1 MWRPARRHCRHHSRH
16 RCPPLATPIPF
27 PSPVASLLPFVSP
40 PHSRSDIAFSYIA
53 FIGPGLLYLNLRP
66 LVDSPPLYDSDGEG
80 GGRSSQLP
88 SDTHDL
94 IMAVVVIV
102 TGVVGGVFGVIDT
115 LAA

>member
-1 MWRPARRHCRHHSRH
+1 M
-16 RCPPLATPIPF
+16 
-27 PSPVASLLPFVSP
+27 
-40 PHSRSDIAFSYIA
+40 
-53 FIGPGLLYLNLRP
+53 RP